1 MLASTLTVLDVR
13 NPSKNDGFRFAPLYE
28 ISRNIELVINPA
40 LILWTSNRLP

>member
-28 ISRNIELVINPA
+28 ISRNTELQLSTPH
-40 LILWTSNRLP
+40 